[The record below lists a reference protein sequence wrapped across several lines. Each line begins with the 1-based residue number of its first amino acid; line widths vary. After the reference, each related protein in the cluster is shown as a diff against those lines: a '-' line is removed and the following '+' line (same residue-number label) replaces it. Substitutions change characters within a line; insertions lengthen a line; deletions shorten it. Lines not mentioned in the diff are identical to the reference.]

1 MKKTSNNIIYQET
14 KPEFIQEF
22 ASDVGA
28 GLSNPRKFL
37 PSKYF
42 YDKNGSHLFEQIS
55 RLPEYYLTRT
65 EASILNDNSSEI
77 VQILNSSR
85 KGGSRQGDDD
95 GGISV
100 IELGS
105 GSSIKTRI
113 LLNQLLATNTRIC
126 YFPIDISYEMLQ
138 ETTTQLK
145 AQLPSIDVI
154 GIPMDYGQGVEEV
167 NRIINANTRVIP
179 NRRLILFLGSSI
191 GNFEPSQAASFIYM
205 LKKNMMSEQDYLLIG
220 FDLHKDAEVL
230 EAAYD
235 DKDKVTAKFNLN
247 LLERINREL
256 DANFD
261 INSFSHRAFYN
272 KSMHR
277 IEMHLE
283 SDKDQV
289 VHISALSEKYSFKK
303 GETINTENSY
313 KYTLNQISR
322 LVEQSDLSVRAIFT
336 DKRKWFALAL
346 LGHIQQT
353 SQL

>member
-1 MKKTSNNIIYQET
+1 MNLFRNLLQMWGQPSAILESFFLQSTFMIKMAHTS
-14 KPEFIQEF
+14 
-22 ASDVGA
+22 
-28 GLSNPRKFL
+28 
-37 PSKYF
+37 
-42 YDKNGSHLFEQIS
+42 EQIS
-55 RLPEYYLTRT
+55 GLPEYYLTRA
-65 EASILNDNSSEI
+65 EASILNDNLESA
-77 VQILNSSR
+77 QFLRNSSR

-95 GGISV
+95 GISI

-145 AQLPSIDVI
+145 AQLPSIDII

-179 NRRLILFLGSSI
+179 NRRLVLFLGSSI

-205 LKKNMMSEQDYLLIG
+205 LKKSMMSEQDYLLIG

-235 DKDKVTAKFNLN
+235 DKDRVTAKFNLN

-256 DANFD
+256 DANFN

-289 VHISALSEKYSFKK
+289 VHIGALSKKYSFKK
-303 GETINTENSY
+303 GETIHTENSY

-322 LVEQSDLSVRAIFT
+322 LAEQSDLSVRMIFT